1 MVYAIYIHKEEDV
14 KLPYIYTLHERRMT
28 VCAGKKKRDD
38 TEFSVKIFLE
48 SNKINYNK
56 TALLSFQ
63 LQGREDVES

>member
-1 MVYAIYIHKEEDV
+1 M
-14 KLPYIYTLHERRMT
+14 RR
-28 VCAGKKKRDD
+28 KKKRDD